1 MDVHPGSTPIIQWLI
16 HCGSGFFG
24 DVGIFWTSASLL
36 QSRMWPS
43 SAPCVSTNN
52 RPSRSRLRA
61 VEHQGGFACRITVET
76 QSVMDLVSGCWVHSV
91 EPPMSKLFA
100 IFWIHPMFGS
110 GHFLGAKWNESKSH
124 SGPLKACRK
133 HEKHLTSLDGQS
145 SHDLMLGTAALR
157 STLMLAP
164 ARNATA
170 LMGSGRWFARCP
182 PKMIPSTRCP
192 CKAKRQHVEGLGYL

>member
-16 HCGSGFFG
+16 QCGSVFFG

-36 QSRMWPS
+36 QSRMWLRQVDVHAKQIQAVLPV
-43 SAPCVSTNN
+43 SAQTTDPAGAAYVHWSIRADSHVESLWKHSRWWIWSVVAGFIRLSHPCQNCS
-52 RPSRSRLRA
+52 PFF
-61 VEHQGGFACRITVET
+61 G
-76 QSVMDLVSGCWVHSV
+76 
-91 EPPMSKLFA
+91 
-100 IFWIHPMFGS
+100 IHPMFGS
-110 GHFLGAKWNESKSH
+110 GHFLGAKWNERKSH

-145 SHDLMLGTAALR
+145 SHDLMLVTAALR
-157 STLMLAP
+157 GTLMLAP

-182 PKMIPSTRCP
+182 KKWYPQRVVP
-192 CKAKRQHVEGLGYL
+192 AK